1 VASSNAILPAV
12 CLSSSSG
19 DPAWKKC
26 MWIISVGGWDTAH
39 MPTVN
44 NYCPSSWPLY
54 TSCIPFWALILL
66 IYSQAFSFT
75 SQELTYHVVSGD
87 LNLFLTC
94 CTSVSIDLSYG
105 IQIWALVIPVRQV
118 TGSGNRHIRPLLRFL
133 LIRHLWS
140 QCQMNSKETSA
151 CPTAIPKTSRPSMR
165 PSGDLESWL

>member
-1 VASSNAILPAV
+1 MASSNAILPAV

-118 TGSGNRHIRPLLRFL
+118 TEVLFPSPPPSCMTFMGGKNRSVILVSLLW
-133 LIRHLWS
+133 HLQYWS
-140 QCQMNSKETSA
+140 FHFKSTSFWI
-151 CPTAIPKTSRPSMR
+151 C
-165 PSGDLESWL
+165 